1 MTTTSWSFTV
11 PGIPVAKGRPRVTIR
26 GGRPQAYTPEKTE
39 KYENLVRL
47 AFTEKYG
54 ETVPASG
61 PIILEFRAYFPV
73 PKSFSKKKKQLALQG
88 VLQKTTKP
96 DLDNIQKA
104 IQDGL
109 NGVAFVDDS
118 QIFRYVATK
127 SYSET
132 PRVDIE
138 IIEWEDDA

>member
-1 MTTTSWSFTV
+1 MTNIRCFTV
-11 PGIPVAKGRPRVTIR
+11 PGVPVAKGRPRVTIR
-26 GGRPQAYTPEKTE
+26 GGRPRAYTPEKTE

-47 AFTEKYG
+47 AFRE
-54 ETVPASG
+54 EFPDAEPAAG

-109 NGVAFVDDS
+109 NGVAFADDS

-127 SYSET
+127 NYSET
-132 PRVDIE
+132 PRVDIK

>member
-1 MTTTSWSFTV
+1 MTNIRCFTV
-11 PGIPVAKGRPRVTIR
+11 PGVPVAKGRPRVTIR
-26 GGRPQAYTPEKTE
+26 GGRPRAYTPEKTE

-47 AFTEKYG
+47 AFRE
-54 ETVPASG
+54 EFPDAEPAAG

-96 DLDNIQKA
+96 DLDNIHKA

-109 NGVAFVDDS
+109 NGVAFADDS

-127 SYSET
+127 NYSET
-132 PRVDIE
+132 PRVDIK